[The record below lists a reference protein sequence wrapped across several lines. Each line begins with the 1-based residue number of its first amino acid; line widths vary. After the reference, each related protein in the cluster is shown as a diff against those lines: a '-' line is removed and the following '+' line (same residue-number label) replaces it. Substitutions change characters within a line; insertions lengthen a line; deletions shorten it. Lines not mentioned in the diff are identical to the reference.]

1 MARVQVVYDDNAFR
15 RMASNPVACQLVA
28 EQVQKTMAHLDSDDY
43 GYAENES
50 GGDRV
55 RGAVWTRTGRA
66 KARTARHGELLR
78 ALTS

>member
-1 MARVQVVYDDNAFR
+1 
-15 RMASNPVACQLVA
+15 
-28 EQVQKTMAHLDSDDY
+28 MAHLDSDDY

-55 RGAVWTRTGRA
+55 RGAVWTGTGRA